1 MSALEDKYTQ
11 LSERQHILQRPG
23 MWVGSVKPEM
33 SQVFLYSSDDAK
45 MVLKE
50 IQYTPAL
57 LKIIDE
63 VITNSCDE
71 YRRKGNMG
79 LDRIDVII
87 TKSGHIEV
95 KDNGGLPVK
104 IHKTAGIYLP
114 EFIFGQLRTSS
125 NYNDTEERHVT
136 GTNGLGSKICNVLSS
151 KFEVA
156 CADGH
161 KSYYR
166 SWENNMEFMNDDMVV
181 EQCNEHYVHIKF
193 DIDFTKFECG
203 TELSDDFIDLVE
215 KRCIDAAAANPGL
228 TVVFTYKDGKK
239 NVRKNNWHFRK
250 FEQYIE
256 LYSDFID
263 INDNVKFADKQ
274 KSVWMFPDGNINIG
288 FVNGAEC
295 SKGSHIK
302 AVRQEINNTVADH
315 IKSKHK
321 LEIAARNVDNKY
333 SVFCI
338 CNVANPAYSSQT
350 KEELTTPVERFSME
364 EGYEFKIPAGF
375 LRDITKSDIV
385 QVVLD
390 WYKQKLEVED
400 QKTLR
405 KLNRQAKAKVRNSD
419 KFIDANSR
427 KREERELW
435 IFEGASASSGFR
447 FARNPQTQA
456 AYLLRGVIMNTW
468 GLAPSKIMA
477 NRELSELINII
488 GLQWGQTND
497 VTKLNFSKIIIST
510 DADYDGNKI
519 SALLMV
525 FFNLFPELYEA
536 GMIHKSITPIVIARK
551 GSDTR
556 RYYKMD
562 DFRTEQ
568 DKLKGYK
575 FVYNKGLGSLTQ
587 AEYKDMMQ
595 MPVLHQITKDDLT
608 DMNVKLWFGK
618 QEAKARKDTMKS
630 EVS

>member
-203 TELSDDFIDLVE
+203 TELSDDFIDLIE

>member
-33 SQVFLYSSDDAK
+33 SQVFLYSSEDAK

-125 NYNDTEERHVT
+125 NYNDAEERHVT

-166 SWENNMEFMNDDMVV
+166 SWKNNMEFMNDDMVA

-203 TELSDDFIDLVE
+203 NELSDDFIDLIE

-263 INDNVKFADKQ
+263 INDNVKFTDKQ

-302 AVRQEINNTVADH
+302 AVRQEINNAVADH

-390 WYKQKLEVED
+390 WYKQKQEVED

-427 KREERELW
+427 KREDRELW

-562 DFRTEQ
+562 DFRKEQ

-595 MPVLHQITKDDLT
+595 TPVLHQITKDDLT

>member
-33 SQVFLYSSDDAK
+33 SQVFLYSADDAK

-203 TELSDDFIDLVE
+203 TELSDDFIDLIE

-263 INDNVKFADKQ
+263 INDNVKFTDKQ

-427 KREERELW
+427 KREDRELW

-562 DFRTEQ
+562 DFRKEQ

-618 QEAKARKDTMKS
+618 QEAKARKDTMKT

>member
-203 TELSDDFIDLVE
+203 TELSDDFIDLIE

-562 DFRTEQ
+562 DFRKEQ

-595 MPVLHQITKDDLT
+595 MPVLHRITKDDLT

>member
-1 MSALEDKYTQ
+1 MKIEDKYTQ

-23 MWVGSVKPEM
+23 MWVGSVKPELN
-33 SQVFLYSSDDAK
+33 QFFLYSEDEAR
-45 MVLKE
+45 MVLRE

-63 VITNSCDE
+63 VVTNSCDE
-71 YRRKGNMG
+71 FRRKGNMG
-79 LDRIDVII
+79 LDKVEVVI
-87 TKSGHIEV
+87 TKKGHIEV
-95 KDNGGLPVK
+95 NDNGGLPVQ
-104 IHKTAGIYLP
+104 IHKDAGIYLP

-136 GTNGLGSKICNVLSS
+136 GTNGLGGKICNVLSS
-151 KFEVA
+151 RFEVS
-156 CADGH
+156 CADGK
-161 KSYYR
+161 KSYRR
-166 SWENNMEFMNDDMVV
+166 SWRNNMESINDDLVV
-181 EQCNEHYVHIKF
+181 EQSNDHYVHIKF

-203 TELSDDFIDLVE
+203 NELSDDFIDLIE

-228 TVVFTYKDGKK
+228 TVVFNYKDGKK
-239 NVRKNNWHFRK
+239 TVRRNNWHFRK

-256 LYSDFID
+256 LYAGFVDP
-263 INDNVKFADKQ
+263 NDTIKFTDKQ

-288 FVNGAEC
+288 FVNGTEC

-302 AVRQEINNTVADH
+302 AVRQEINNAVSDH

-333 SVFCI
+333 SIFCV

-364 EGYEFKIPAGF
+364 PGYEFKIPGGF
-375 LRDITKSDIV
+375 LKDVVKSDIV
-385 QVVLD
+385 QVVID
-390 WYKQKLEVED
+390 WFKQKQEVED

-405 KLNRQAKAKVRNSD
+405 KLNRQAKSKVRNSD
-419 KFIDANSR
+419 KFIDANSK
-427 KREERELW
+427 KRDDRELW

-536 GMIHKSITPIVIARK
+536 GMVYKSITPIVIARK
-551 GSDTR
+551 GSDVK
-556 RYYKMD
+556 RYYTMD
-562 DFRTEQ
+562 TFKADLP
-568 DKLKGYK
+568 KLKGYK

-587 AEYKDMMQ
+587 ESYKDMMQ
-595 MPVLHQITKDDLT
+595 TPILHRITKDDMA
-608 DMNVKLWFGK
+608 DMNIKLWFGK
-618 QEAKARKDTMKS
+618 QEAKARKDTMKAD
-630 EVS
+630 VS

>member
-193 DIDFTKFECG
+193 DIDFTKFDCG
-203 TELSDDFIDLVE
+203 TELSDDFIDLIE

-375 LRDITKSDIV
+375 LRDIAKSDIV

-562 DFRTEQ
+562 DFRKEQ

>member
-203 TELSDDFIDLVE
+203 TELSDDFIDLIE

-562 DFRTEQ
+562 DFRKEQ

>member
-1 MSALEDKYTQ
+1 MKLEDKYTQ

-23 MWVGSVKPEM
+23 MWVGSVKPET
-33 SQVFLYSSDDAK
+33 SQRFLYSVDDAK
-45 MVLKE
+45 MVLRE
-50 IQYTPAL
+50 ISYTPAL

-63 VITNSCDE
+63 VVTNSCDE

-79 LDRIDVII
+79 LNKIEVTI

-95 KDNGGLPVK
+95 KDNGGLPVQ
-104 IHKTAGIYLP
+104 IHKQAGIYLP

-136 GTNGLGSKICNVLSS
+136 GTNGLGGKICNVLSS
-151 KFEVA
+151 KFEVS
-156 CADGH
+156 CADGS
-161 KSYYR
+161 KSYKR
-166 SWENNMEFMNDDMVV
+166 SWRNNMEFMNDDMVV
-181 EQCNEHYVHIKF
+181 EPCNDHYVHIKF
-193 DIDFTKFECG
+193 DIDFSKFDCG
-203 TELSDDFIDLVE
+203 TELSDDFIDLIE

-228 TVVFTYKDGKK
+228 TVVFNYKDGKK
-239 NVRKNNWHFRK
+239 SVRRNNWHFRK
-250 FEQYIE
+250 FEHYIE
-256 LYSDFID
+256 LFTDFVDVSDGIQ
-263 INDNVKFADKQ
+263 FADKQ

-302 AVRQEINNTVADH
+302 AVRQEINNAVSDH

-321 LEIAARNVDNKY
+321 MEIAARNVDNKY
-333 SVFCI
+333 SLFCI

-364 EGYEFKIPAGF
+364 PGYEFKIPNTF
-375 LRDITKSDIV
+375 LRDVTKSDIV
-385 QVVLD
+385 QVVID
-390 WYKQKLEVED
+390 WFKQKQEVED

-405 KLNRQAKAKVRNSD
+405 KLNRQAKSKVRNSD
-419 KFIDANSR
+419 KFIDANSK
-427 KREERELW
+427 KRDDRELW

-477 NRELSELINII
+477 NRELSELINIL
-488 GLQWGQTND
+488 GLQWGQKND

-536 GMIHKSITPIVIARK
+536 GMIYKSITPIVIARK

-556 RYYKMD
+556 KYYKMD
-562 DFRTEQ
+562 DFRKEQ
-568 DKLKGYK
+568 DSLKGYK

-587 AEYKDMMQ
+587 DEYKDMMQ
-595 MPVLHQITKDDLT
+595 TPVLHKITKDDLT

-618 QEAKARKDTMKS
+618 AEAKARKATMKS

>member
-203 TELSDDFIDLVE
+203 TELSDDFIDLIE

-364 EGYEFKIPAGF
+364 EGYEFKIPTGF

-562 DFRTEQ
+562 DFRKEQ

-595 MPVLHQITKDDLT
+595 MPVLHRITKDDLT

>member
-33 SQVFLYSSDDAK
+33 SQVFLYSADDAK

-166 SWENNMEFMNDDMVV
+166 SWENNMEFMNDDMAV

-203 TELSDDFIDLVE
+203 TELSDDFIDLIE

-263 INDNVKFADKQ
+263 INDNVKFTDKQ

-427 KREERELW
+427 KREDRELW

-562 DFRTEQ
+562 DFRKEQ